1 MQDKVDELSRRGR
14 GRPEDE
20 SVSDVVSDIRGTFTL
35 KGGIMTIPVVTF
47 RVTGAKVKMAGVYG
61 LRGGT
66 LNFRGDVRL
75 DAPAST
81 MVTGFK
87 SWLLK
92 PFDSLFRK
100 RGAGTRVAIKV
111 EGTKDDPKFGV
122 EIGRTLSGK

>member
-1 MQDKVDELSRRGR
+1 
-14 GRPEDE
+14 
-20 SVSDVVSDIRGTFTL
+20 
-35 KGGIMTIPVVTF
+35 MTIPLVTF
-47 RVTGAKVKMAGVYG
+47 GVTGAKVQMAGVYG

-66 LNFRGDVRL
+66 LDFRGDVRL
-75 DAPAST
+75 DAPVST
-81 MVTGFK
+81 MVTGVK

-100 RGAGTRVAIKV
+100 HGAGTRVAIQV